1 MVPGEL
7 PTGQVEA
14 ATHPPRPALVP
25 LAKRACIKEI
35 DQILLSVVSAG
46 RKEVHAAIEKILKGW
61 PGVTRDE
68 LWDRL
73 RYLRSHCCSQ
83 VHNGQ
88 TEWNEEDVAIL
99 RTWHPQGRAGA
110 RKAIKKLRARHPDWS
125 ARSIRRKA
133 TELGLTTWSG
143 KPKPWSEQEL
153 GSLLWDAGEKT
164 VEKIAAKL
172 GRSVK
177 AVRQMLS
184 ARGVSGRVR
193 MPKTYSFRGVAR
205 LLGVDDKMVRL
216 WFQKGWFGEVAKG
229 HGSKKS
235 SPSAQR
241 ISAAAIGAF
250 CREHPDKINTAK
262 CHPDFWLL
270 MEDREVEPN
279 AWLGHSQHLTTQRQ
293 CPSCRRAVRG
303 NAYFRHVRRCMALAG
318 VPSAS
323 GLESRVPAK
332 DHSSSSSSSNV

>member
-1 MVPGEL
+1 MNGHG
-7 PTGQVEA
+7 TGRDSQGQVGA
-14 ATHPPRPALVP
+14 ATHLPKPAWVP

-35 DQILLSVVSAG
+35 DQILLCVLNSG
-46 RKEVHAAIEKILKGW
+46 RNEVHAAIERILKEW

-73 RYLRSHCCSQ
+73 RYLRNRCSQ
-83 VHNGQ
+83 IHKRRIKLG
-88 TEWNEEDVAIL
+88 EEDLAIL
-99 RTWHPQGRAGA
+99 KKYYAQGRAGA
-110 RKAIKKLRARHPDWS
+110 REAVKKLRVRRPDLS
-125 ARSIRRKA
+125 ARSIWRQA
-133 TELGLTTWSG
+133 AELGISTGSG
-143 KPKPWSEQEL
+143 RAKPWSPEEQ
-153 GSLLWDAGEKT
+153 GALLWDAGEKT

-205 LLGVDDKMVRL
+205 LLGVDEKMVRL

-241 ISAAAIGAF
+241 ISATAIVGF

-270 MEDREVEPN
+270 MEDKKVEAN
-279 AWLGHSQHLTTQRQ
+279 AWLGHRQHLTKQRQ
-293 CPSCRRAVRG
+293 CPGCRRAIRG
-303 NAYFRHVRRCMALAG
+303 NAYFRHVKHC
-318 VPSAS
+318 P
-323 GLESRVPAK
+323 
-332 DHSSSSSSSNV
+332 

>member
-1 MVPGEL
+1 MEPGEI
-7 PTGQVEA
+7 PRGQVGA
-14 ATHPPRPALVP
+14 ATHLARPAWVP

-35 DQILLSVVSAG
+35 DQILLSVLNAG
-46 RKEVHAAIEKILKGW
+46 RREVHAAIEGILEGW
-61 PGVTRDE
+61 PGLTRDE

-73 RYLRSHCCSQ
+73 RYLRDRCSQ
-83 VHNGQ
+83 VCKGQ
-88 TEWNEEDVAIL
+88 TEWNEEDLAIL
-99 RTWHPQGRAGA
+99 RTCYAQGRAGA

-133 TELGLTTWSG
+133 TELGLTTSSG

-270 MEDREVEPN
+270 MEDRKVEPN
-279 AWLGHSQHLTTQRQ
+279 PWLGHSQHLTTQRQ

-303 NAYFRHVRRCMALAG
+303 NAYFRHVKHCLALAG

-332 DHSSSSSSSNV
+332 DHLSSSSSSNL

>member
-1 MVPGEL
+1 MEPGET
-7 PTGQVEA
+7 PRGQVGA
-14 ATHPPRPALVP
+14 ATHLSRPAWVP

-35 DQILLSVVSAG
+35 DQILLSVLNAG
-46 RKEVHAAIEKILKGW
+46 RREVHAAIEGILEGW
-61 PGVTRDE
+61 PGLTRDE

-73 RYLRSHCCSQ
+73 RYLRDHCSEVCKD
-83 VHNGQ
+83 Q
-88 TEWNEEDVAIL
+88 TEWNEEDLAIL
-99 RTWHPQGRAGA
+99 RTCYAQGRAGA
-110 RKAIKKLRARHPDWS
+110 RKAIKKLRVRHPDWS

-133 TELGLTTWSG
+133 TELGLTTSSR
-143 KPKPWSEQEL
+143 KARRWSEQEL
-153 GSLLWDAGEKT
+153 GSLRWDAGEKT

-235 SPSAQR
+235 SPSTQR

-250 CREHPDKINTAK
+250 CQEHPDKINTAK

-270 MEDREVEPN
+270 MEDRKVEPN

-293 CPSCRRAVRG
+293 CPGCRRAVRG
-303 NAYFRHVRRCMALAG
+303 NAYFRHVKRCMALAG

-323 GLESRVPAK
+323 VLESRVPAK
-332 DHSSSSSSSNV
+332 DHLSSSSSSNV

>member
-1 MVPGEL
+1 MEPGEI
-7 PTGQVEA
+7 PRGHIGA
-14 ATHPPRPALVP
+14 ATHPPRPAWVP

-35 DQILLSVVSAG
+35 DQILLSVLNA
-46 RKEVHAAIEKILKGW
+46 RRREVHAAIEGILEGW
-61 PGVTRDE
+61 PGLTRDE

-73 RYLRSHCCSQ
+73 RYLRDHCSQ
-83 VHNGQ
+83 VCKGQ
-88 TEWNEEDVAIL
+88 TEWNEEDLAIL
-99 RTWHPQGRAGA
+99 RTCYAQGRAEA

-133 TELGLTTWSG
+133 TELGLATSSG

-241 ISAAAIGAF
+241 ISAAAIVAF

-270 MEDREVEPN
+270 MEDKKVEAN
-279 AWLGHSQHLTTQRQ
+279 AWLGHRQHLTRQRQ
-293 CPSCRRAVRG
+293 CPGCRRAIRG
-303 NAYFRHVRRCMALAG
+303 NAYFRHVRRCIALAG
-318 VPSAS
+318 APSA
-323 GLESRVPAK
+323 GGMESRMPAK
-332 DHSSSSSSSNV
+332 DHSSLSSSSNV

>member
-1 MVPGEL
+1 MEPGET
-7 PTGQVEA
+7 PRGQVGA
-14 ATHPPRPALVP
+14 ATHLSRPAWVP

-73 RYLRSHCCSQ
+73 RYLRDRCSQ
-83 VHNGQ
+83 VCKGQ

-153 GSLLWDAGEKT
+153 GSLLWDAGEKM

-193 MPKTYSFRGVAR
+193 MPKTYSFRGLAR

-216 WFQKGWFGEVAKG
+216 
-229 HGSKKS
+229 
-235 SPSAQR
+235 
-241 ISAAAIGAF
+241 
-250 CREHPDKINTAK
+250 
-262 CHPDFWLL
+262 
-270 MEDREVEPN
+270 
-279 AWLGHSQHLTTQRQ
+279 
-293 CPSCRRAVRG
+293 
-303 NAYFRHVRRCMALAG
+303 
-318 VPSAS
+318 
-323 GLESRVPAK
+323 
-332 DHSSSSSSSNV
+332 

>member
-1 MVPGEL
+1 M
-7 PTGQVEA
+7 
-14 ATHPPRPALVP
+14 
-25 LAKRACIKEI
+25 
-35 DQILLSVVSAG
+35 
-46 RKEVHAAIEKILKGW
+46 KGW
-61 PGVTRDE
+61 PGLTRDE

-73 RYLRSHCCSQ
+73 RYLRDHSSQ
-83 VHNGQ
+83 VCKGQ
-88 TEWNEEDVAIL
+88 TEWNEEDLAIL
-99 RTWHPQGRAGA
+99 RTFYAQGRAGA
-110 RKAIKKLRARHPDWS
+110 RKAIKELRARHPDWS
-125 ARSIRRKA
+125 ARFIRRKA
-133 TELGLTTWSG
+133 TELGLTTSAG
-143 KPKPWSEQEL
+143 KPKPWSDQEL

-164 VEKIAAKL
+164 VEKIAVKL

-241 ISAAAIGAF
+241 ISAAAIVAF

-270 MEDREVEPN
+270 MEDREVEPT
-279 AWLGHSQHLTTQRQ
+279 AWLGNSQHLTKQRQ
-293 CPSCRRAVRG
+293 CPSCRRAIRG
-303 NAYFRHVRRCMALAG
+303 NAYFRHVRRCMALAS
-318 VPSAS
+318 VPSAN
-323 GLESRVPAK
+323 GPGSRMPAK
-332 DHSSSSSSSNV
+332 DYSSSSSSSNL